1 MTGLPGQCARPVH
14 GRPGTRAAILSE
26 GHGDPDPE
34 SPPVKSTTYSKVKS
48 RPRRPPTSESI
59 REAPGCNQAAR
70 SPRNRRRRGSDSEG
84 PAADSTTSTDPG
96 GIGPSPDRGLDGG
109 HAATVSGRGQCRRHG
124 IGARS
129 RRARAGIG
137 ARSVRAR
144 CGPGPAGWLLQ
155 SAQPRDRR
163 DGRGIPSHGG
173 SAAAAG
179 RHARYSGTSLS
190 GLPRRAQ
197 GFDTS
202 RLGRPKSLGSGGCH
216 RETGGMQARAP
227 GLSFSP
233 ISPPARWK
241 CRKGRSALAG
251 KAYDLVQTSGFKRCA
266 S

>member
-84 PAADSTTSTDPG
+84 PAADSTTSNDPG
-96 GIGPSPDRGLDGG
+96 CIGPSPDRGLDGG
-109 HAATVSGRGQCRRHG
+109 HAATVSGRGRRRRRG

-163 DGRGIPSHGG
+163 DGQGIPSHGG
-173 SAAAAG
+173 GLQRLLVGTPAIQGPRCQDSQGERRGLTPRDSAAPSRWGAVGA
-179 RHARYSGTSLS
+179 TVK
-190 GLPRRAQ
+190 RAEC
-197 GFDTS
+197 
-202 RLGRPKSLGSGGCH
+202 RLGRRG
-216 RETGGMQARAP
+216 
-227 GLSFSP
+227 
-233 ISPPARWK
+233 
-241 CRKGRSALAG
+241 
-251 KAYDLVQTSGFKRCA
+251 
-266 S
+266 